1 MQKSAGRNHSLDLL
15 RILAMIMICFFHY
28 VIHGNGEQIFSEAFS
43 GHQIVS
49 YALGSWGLVGVTCFF
64 MISSYFMLD
73 RETVSANKWIQLC
86 GEVISIYIICIA
98 IAASLGANI
107 TMRTFLKG
115 VISPLNGSYWYA
127 TAYLL
132 LIPITP
138 YLNLVI
144 KKCDNRNL
152 IFLMIFTCFVNFGL
166 TPVFNFIGGKTGT
179 DILFLAIS
187 LYFVTACMKK
197 NIIVLKIH
205 VKMLLTAYL
214 LVVVVECGLSFTASQ
229 IRFAQI
235 SRHIYDLVDIY
246 SPIPVV
252 LGIMTFAYF
261 QNSNLDVGGG
271 KKISKIARHTFSVYL
286 LHENPELR
294 YLIWD
299 KVFKIDVMYGKPV
312 WMYCFH
318 MLGVVVILFTAGVF
332 LDDVVTTIWKSI
344 SRLAFIR
351 NITVLANKYMNL
363 RSDRDV

>member
-1 MQKSAGRNHSLDLL
+1 MQKNVGRNHSLDLL

-28 VIHGNGEQIFSEAFS
+28 VIHGNGERIFSETFS
-43 GHQIVS
+43 GQQVVS
-49 YALGSWGLVGVTCFF
+49 YAFGSWGLVGVTCFF

-73 RETVSANKWIQLC
+73 REEVSANKWMQLC
-86 GEVISIYIICIA
+86 GEVISIYMLCIV

-107 TMRTFLKG
+107 TIRTLLNG
-115 VISPLNGSYWYA
+115 IISPLNGSYWFV

-144 KKCDNRNL
+144 KKCDDHNL
-152 IFLMIFTCFVNFGL
+152 IFLTISACFINFCL

-187 LYFVTACMKK
+187 LYFVTACLKR
-197 NIIVLKIH
+197 NIIAFKIH
-205 VKMLLTAYL
+205 GKMLLISYL
-214 LVVVVECGLSFTASQ
+214 LVAVAECGLSFTASQ
-229 IRFAQI
+229 MGLKQI

-246 SPIPVV
+246 SPIPVI
-252 LGIMTFAYF
+252 LGIMSFVYF
-261 QNSNLDVGGG
+261 QNSNFDVGGG
-271 KKISKIARHTFSVYL
+271 ISKIARHTFSVYL

-299 KVFKIDVMYGKPV
+299 KVFKIDVMYEKSA

-332 LDDVVTTIWKSI
+332 LDVVVTTIWKSI

-351 NITVLANKYMNL
+351 SITVLANKYMNL

>member
-1 MQKSAGRNHSLDLL
+1 MKKNVGRNQSLDLL
-15 RILAMIMICFFHY
+15 RILAMMMICFFHY

-43 GHQIVS
+43 GQQVVS

-73 RETVSANKWIQLC
+73 REEVSANKWILLC
-86 GEVISIYIICIA
+86 GEVVSIYMICIV
-98 IAASLGANI
+98 IAASLGVNI
-107 TMRTFLKG
+107 TTRTLMNG
-115 VISPLNGSYWYA
+115 IMAPLNGSYWYV

-152 IFLMIFTCFVNFGL
+152 IFLTIFTCFVNFCL
-166 TPVFNFIGGKTGT
+166 TPVFNFLGGKTGT

-187 LYFVTACMKK
+187 LYFVTACMKRK
-197 NIIVLKIH
+197 IIVLNIH
-205 VKMLLTAYL
+205 GRKLLIAYI
-214 LVVVVECGLSFTASQ
+214 LVIATECGLSLIASETG
-229 IRFAQI
+229 FLQI
-235 SRHIYDLVDIY
+235 SHHIYDLVDIY

-252 LGIMTFAYF
+252 LGIMTFVYF
-261 QNSNLDVGGG
+261 QNSNVNVGRG
-271 KKISKIARHTFSVYL
+271 ISKIATHTFSVYL
-286 LHENPELR
+286 LHENPEFR

-318 MLGVVVILFTAGVF
+318 MLGVVAILFIAGVF
-332 LDDVVTTIWKSI
+332 LDVVITTIWKSI
-344 SRLAFIR
+344 SSLTFVQVIS
-351 NITVLANKYMNL
+351 VFANRYINL
-363 RSDRDV
+363 RSDKDV

>member
-1 MQKSAGRNHSLDLL
+1 MQKNVGRNQSLDLL
-15 RILAMIMICFFHY
+15 RIFAMIMICFFHY
-28 VIHGNGEQIFSEAFS
+28 VIHGNGEQIFSATFS

-49 YALGSWGLVGVTCFF
+49 YVLGSWGLVGVTCFF

-73 RETVSANKWIQLC
+73 REAVSANKWIQLC

-107 TMRTFLKG
+107 TMRTLLNG
-115 VISPLNGSYWYA
+115 VISPLNGSYWYV

-152 IFLMIFTCFVNFGL
+152 IFLTMFTCFVNFCL

-187 LYFVTACMKK
+187 LYFVTACIKR

-205 VKMLLTAYL
+205 GKILLTAYL

-229 IRFAQI
+229 MGLEQI

-261 QNSNLDVGGG
+261 QNSNVNIGGD
-271 KKISKIARHTFSVYL
+271 ISKIATHTFSVYL
-286 LHENPELR
+286 LHENPEFR

-299 KVFKIDVMYGKPV
+299 NVFKIDIVYGKPM
-312 WMYCFH
+312 WMYCLH
-318 MLGVVVILFTAGVF
+318 MLGVVVILFIAGVF
-332 LDDVVTTIWKSI
+332 LDVIVTTIWKSI
-344 SRLAFIR
+344 SRLTFVQ
-351 NITVLANKYMNL
+351 NITVFVNKYMNL
-363 RSDRDV
+363 RSYRDV